1 MGPGANPNAL
11 AGGLYGLL
19 VGDAVG
25 VPYEFRISA
34 DLPEL
39 EQIEMTPPRGF
50 RRSHPRAPKGAWSD
64 DGAQALCLLASL
76 LHCDALD
83 TADLSRRLVDWFDSG
98 YMAVDGVVF
107 DVGHQTSAA
116 LSALRNGVSPEKSGL
131 AGEEHNGNGSLMR
144 VLPLALWHKGSD
156 AELIRDA
163 GRQSAVTHAHAR
175 SQVSC
180 ALYCLWVRA
189 ELHGI
194 GDSWGR
200 ATQTLRAFCANN
212 PVWADELE
220 RNVRPDDPPRG
231 SGLGYVVDCLNSARL
246 AAEEPSYE
254 RAIRRAVSLGN
265 DTDTT
270 AAVAGGFVGVRYG
283 LESIPRRWLLA
294 LSGRDIAD
302 PLVQRMLAGWGPTHR
317 TE

>member
-1 MGPGANPNAL
+1 MEPGANRSAL

-34 DLPEL
+34 DLPKP
-39 EQIEMTPPRGF
+39 EQIEITPPRGF
-50 RRSHPRAPKGAWSD
+50 RRSHPRAPTGAWSD

-76 LHCDALD
+76 LQCDALD
-83 TADLSRRLVDWFDSG
+83 IADFSRRLVDWFDSG

-107 DVGHQTSAA
+107 DVGNQTSAA
-116 LSALRNGVSPEKSGL
+116 LSDLRKGVSPEKSGL
-131 AGEEHNGNGSLMR
+131 RGAEHNGNGSLMR

-156 AELIRDA
+156 ADLIRDA
-163 GRQSAVTHAHAR
+163 GRQSAVTHAHLR

-189 ELHGI
+189 ELNGLS
-194 GDSWGR
+194 DSWGH
-200 ATQTLRAFCANN
+200 ATQTLRGLCANE
-212 PVWADELE
+212 VLWSEELE
-220 RNVRPDDPPRG
+220 HHVCPDASPHG
-231 SGLGYVVDCLNSARL
+231 SGSGYVVDCLHSARL
-246 AAEEPSYE
+246 AAQEPTYE

-270 AAVAGGFVGVRYG
+270 AAVVGGIVGIRHG
-283 LESIPRRWLLA
+283 LEGIPRRWLSA
-294 LSGRDIAD
+294 LSGRDVAE
-302 PLVQRMLAGWGPTHR
+302 PLVQRLLARWNAT
-317 TE
+317 T